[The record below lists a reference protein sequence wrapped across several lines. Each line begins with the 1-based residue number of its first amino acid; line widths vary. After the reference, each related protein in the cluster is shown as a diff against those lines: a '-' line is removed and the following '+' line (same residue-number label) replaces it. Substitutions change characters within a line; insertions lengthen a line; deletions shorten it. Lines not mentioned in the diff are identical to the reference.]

1 MPEPDIIKRIRQIRA
16 ETGLSQ
22 DKFAKKIGIS
32 PGNVSSW
39 ESGIALPGAL
49 ALKSIQETL
58 GYSIDWLLT
67 GQGSPKFFGQSND
80 STADNSDLKE
90 MTDVLKRLLNDK
102 NRDIRSWTKI
112 QFQKAFGE
120 HYLITKP
127 EDSSYDKNS

>member
-1 MPEPDIIKRIRQIRA
+1 MHHPDIIKRIKQIRG

-22 DKFAKKIGIS
+22 DKFAKKIGVS
-32 PGNVSSW
+32 PGNVSAW

-58 GYSIDWLLT
+58 GYSIDWVLT
-67 GQGSPKFFGQSND
+67 GHGSPKFLSHSYDNI
-80 STADNSDLKE
+80 ADDPDLKE

-112 QFQKAFGE
+112 QFQKAFGGSSS
-120 HYLITKP
+120 ITKP
-127 EDSSYDKNS
+127 EN